1 MNFERWRHYAR
12 GWLFHFFGR
21 EDAAFIEYDLAFRAD
36 PTNVQA
42 ARHLA
47 FIAAQKKRYD
57 VAEQWFLEVL
67 KLSPDDADTHFNLG
81 YVREHAGKPHDAI
94 ASFGEATRLRPSLD
108 RAWYGLGLAH
118 AALGEHEQ
126 AIPALDEAV
135 KLQPMNAIAWHQL
148 GLACHRAGLHDRTRA
163 IVEKLVDFDPK
174 AARQVVR
181 DTGRDDLAALIP
193 ELPF

>member
-21 EDAAFIEYDLAFRAD
+21 EDAAFAEYKLAFRAD
-36 PTNVQA
+36 PNNLQA

-47 FIAAQKKRYD
+47 FIAAQKKHYD
-57 VAEQWFLEVL
+57 VAEHWFVETL
-67 KLSPDDADTHFNLG
+67 KLAPEDADTHFNLG
-81 YVREHAGKPHDAI
+81 YVREQAGKPREAI
-94 ASFGEATRLRPSLD
+94 VSFGEATRLRPGLD

-118 AALGEHEQ
+118 AMLGEYDQ
-126 AIPALDEAV
+126 AIPALDEAA
-135 KLQPMNAIAWHQL
+135 KLQPMNTIAWHQL
-148 GLACHRAGLHDRTRA
+148 GLACHRAGLADRTRA

-174 AARQVVR
+174 AARQLVQE
-181 DTGRDDLAALIP
+181 TGRQDLAALIP